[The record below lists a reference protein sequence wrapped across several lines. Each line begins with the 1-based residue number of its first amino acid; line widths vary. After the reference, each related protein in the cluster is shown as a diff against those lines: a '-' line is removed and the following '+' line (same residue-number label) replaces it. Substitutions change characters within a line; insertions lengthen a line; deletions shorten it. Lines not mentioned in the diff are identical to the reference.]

1 MFSFNERVVRV
12 IVLTVAVIV
21 LLLDVFYWRP

>member
-1 MFSFNERVVRV
+1 MFTLNERVVRV

>member
-1 MFSFNERVVRV
+1 MLDASEKVVRI

>member
-1 MFSFNERVVRV
+1 MLDASEKVVRV
-12 IVLTVAVIV
+12 IVLTLAVIV

>member
-1 MFSFNERVVRV
+1 MLDASEKVVRV
-12 IVLTVAVIV
+12 IVLTLAVVV